1 MKPTVPVALLVL
13 VHFVSRPAAGDEFT
27 YVDEK
32 GKQRT
37 VQARLAGTG
46 QGILALELDD
56 GRWEPV
62 LEAGVVSRKPTDDPE
77 PISTE
82 EMARRLEKRFSKPLF
97 VSRIADPYVVGL
109 VLMAPL
115 DEDARPRAER
125 FLDKATTFLQSID
138 RVFTRFAEK
147 MGIPLEPPRFPLV
160 MLIFETDANFEA
172 YTQITTRGGGLSTQS
187 ILGFY
192 SPTTNWLSI
201 RLDECDSFAVPL
213 HEAIHQQ
220 VFNRG
225 VLQRMAPLPVWFN
238 EGIATGFEND
248 GAKISVDPTRINR
261 LYGGKARQKFTLRF
275 AEIVQKDDAFH
286 GDVLAGEAYTLAWCL
301 HWLLVTTKPD
311 EYTKYIKKLGSIEPL
326 ADTSDQERLADF
338 ESIFGLNADALEQTI
353 GQELTTA
360 SRKQRVRL
368 VPQSVPVGKLI
379 TQDQMG
385 HLEVGLVRK
394 ADRRGIVQGIGKLKN
409 LSPFRT
415 LTFRVTVTQGSRG
428 IVWLAEDVPPGR
440 RVKLDRKLIPTF
452 GKSRGYS
459 VSIRSAIS
467 GSVEDKLLKSLPH

>member
-1 MKPTVPVALLVL
+1 MRPTLPVALLML
-13 VHFVSRPAAGDEFT
+13 VFFAPGLVAGDEFT
-27 YVDEK
+27 YVNEQ
-32 GKQRT
+32 GKKRT
-37 VQARLAGTG
+37 IHARLAGAG

-62 LEAGVVSRKPTDDPE
+62 LETAVESRKPTDGPE
-77 PISTE
+77 PVSTE

-97 VSRIADPYVVGL
+97 VSRMADPYVVGL

-115 DEDARPRAER
+115 DEDAQPRAER
-125 FLDKATTFLQSID
+125 FLDKATSFLQSID

-160 MLIFETDANFEA
+160 MLIFETDANFDA
-172 YTQITTRGGGLSTQS
+172 YTQMATRGGGLSTQS

-192 SPTTNWLSI
+192 SPTTNWLAI

-225 VLQRMAPLPVWFN
+225 VLQRLAPLPVWFN

-261 LYGGKARQKFTLRF
+261 LYGGKARQPFTLRF
-275 AEIVQKDDAFH
+275 ADIIQQDDAFH

-311 EYTKYIKKLGSIEPL
+311 EYTKYIRKLGSIEPL
-326 ADTSDQERLADF
+326 ADTSGQKRLADF
-338 ESIFGLNADALEQTI
+338 ETIFGLGSGTLEQTI
-353 GQELTTA
+353 GKELTTA

-379 TQDQMG
+379 TQDQLG
-385 HLEVGLVRK
+385 HLEVGLVRR
-394 ADRRGIVQGIGKLKN
+394 AERRGVVQGVGKLKN

-415 LTFRVTVTQGSRG
+415 LSFRVTVAQGDRG

-440 RVKLDRKLIPTF
+440 RVKLDRKFIPAS
-452 GKSRGYS
+452 GNRGYS

-467 GSVEDKLLKSLPH
+467 GSVEDKTLKSLPH